1 MRAISARDFNQ
12 DTAGAKR
19 DALGE
24 PIFILDRGQPSHVLL
39 MSITPYR
46 ALLGSNENI
55 VDLLG
60 MPGIE
65 DVPLDLPAKNAEL
78 FGGAK
83 LS

>member
-19 DALGE
+19 DALAE
-24 PIFILDRGQPSHVLL
+24 PVFILDRGQPSHVL
-39 MSITPYR
+39 MSVTHYK
-46 ALLGSNENI
+46 ALLGSNANI

-65 DVPLDLPAKNAEL
+65 DIPFDLPPKNREPLARTE
-78 FGGAK
+78 F
-83 LS
+83 S

>member
-19 DALGE
+19 DALAE
-24 PIFILDRGQPSHVLL
+24 PVFILDRGQPSHVL
-39 MSITPYR
+39 MSITHYK
-46 ALLGSNENI
+46 ALLGSNANI

-65 DVPLDLPAKNAEL
+65 DVPFDLPPKNQESFAQTD
-78 FGGAK
+78 FI
-83 LS
+83 

>member
-19 DALGE
+19 YALAE
-24 PIFILDRGQPSHVLL
+24 PVFILDRGQPSHVL
-39 MSITPYR
+39 MSITHYK
-46 ALLGSNENI
+46 ALLGSNANI

-65 DVPLDLPAKNAEL
+65 DVPFDLPPKNRELPRHAEVD
-78 FGGAK
+78 
-83 LS
+83 

>member
-19 DALGE
+19 DALAE
-24 PIFILDRGQPSHVLL
+24 PVFILDRGQPSHVL
-39 MSITPYR
+39 MSIVHYK
-46 ALLGSNENI
+46 ALLGSNANI

-65 DVPLDLPAKNAEL
+65 DVPLDLPPKNREPAAGAE
-78 FGGAK
+78 F
-83 LS
+83 S

>member
-19 DALGE
+19 DALAE
-24 PIFILDRGQPSHVLL
+24 PVFILDRGQPSHVL
-39 MSITPYR
+39 MSIAHYK
-46 ALLGSNENI
+46 ALLGSNANI

-65 DVPLDLPAKNAEL
+65 DVPLDLPPKNRELSARAE
-78 FGGAK
+78 F
-83 LS
+83 S

>member
-24 PIFILDRGQPSHVLL
+24 PVFILDRGQPSHVL
-39 MSITPYR
+39 MSIDQYR
-46 ALLGSNENI
+46 TLLGSAANI

-60 MPGIE
+60 MPGVE
-65 DVPLDLPAKNAEL
+65 DLPLDLPPKSSERL
-78 FGGAK
+78 QLVDLG
-83 LS
+83 

>member
-19 DALGE
+19 DALAE
-24 PIFILDRGQPSHVLL
+24 PVFILDRGQPSHVL
-39 MSITPYR
+39 MSITHYK
-46 ALLGSNENI
+46 ALLGSNANI

-65 DVPLDLPAKNAEL
+65 DIPFDLPPKNREPLARTE
-78 FGGAK
+78 F
-83 LS
+83 S